1 LVGLGLPFLALAGAL
16 AFAGVLHRQQQGAAA
31 GVKAGAAQLAVDRAD
46 GKTQGLAG
54 RGTLARQHPAG
65 ACLIAALPSAA
76 AAAQLDLPAAKAEL
90 RELTAAVQDG
100 AALERLRAAQAH
112 MDQAEEAFK

>member
-1 LVGLGLPFLALAGAL
+1 MCVWPALICYRSRTL
-16 AFAGVLHRQQQGAAA
+16 LHFVARE
-31 GVKAGAAQLAVDRAD
+31 V
-46 GKTQGLAG
+46 
-54 RGTLARQHPAG
+54 ARQHPAG